1 MRNAQVLCFHPF
13 QKTRWRLLNQR
24 INLNFAGLKET
35 FNMERRTRVRFAPS
49 PTGPLHMG
57 GVRTALYNYLYAKQ
71 KGGDFI
77 IRIEDTDSH
86 RFVPGAEKYIIEA
99 LNWCGIHPDEGVDE
113 NGNVVETPSER
124 HPHAPYRQSQR
135 KGIYR
140 KYADQLVGNGYAY
153 YAFDTAEEL
162 ESKRN
167 EAEASGNTFIYNQ
180 LTRKELRNSLTLPE
194 DEVKRLLETTDTWTI
209 RFKMPENTVVKMD
222 DLIRGHIEVN
232 TDTLD
237 DKVLWKRADE
247 LPTYHLANI
256 VDDHLMEISEVIRG
270 EEWLPSLPLHY
281 MLYKAFGWEETMP
294 RFAHLSLLLK
304 PDGKGKLSKRDGD
317 RLGFPVFPL
326 KWVNPAGEESRGY
339 REDGYFPEAFVNL
352 LAMLGWNPGDD
363 RELFTMEGLIES
375 FSLERVIKSGARFNP
390 EKAKWYNKEYLR
402 MKSDSELAELFIPV
416 LESHGVKVVDCPA
429 CALTAGAEFAGKGI
443 DFHNHIVT
451 KEYVLD
457 VVSLIKERA
466 SFVKDFWDIAACL
479 FISPAEYGDFGVKAG
494 GPEVQKPAD
503 PRRAAD
509 PRVKVFDDTLTA
521 PFLAKD
527 VDKFWKSEN
536 YGPAFQTGEHV
547 GRFEGAFTKENVEP
561 YLEEYIREQG
571 WPMGKVMNCIRLAL
585 TGASSGLGIADIL
598 SFIGKKEFA
607 ARMAFAGERLGQ

>member
-1 MRNAQVLCFHPF
+1 
-13 QKTRWRLLNQR
+13 
-24 INLNFAGLKET
+24 
-35 FNMERRTRVRFAPS
+35 MERRTRVRFAPS

-71 KGGDFI
+71 NGGDFI

-113 NGNVVETPSER
+113 NGNVVEVASEK

-140 KYADQLVGNGYAY
+140 SYADQLIANGYAY

-162 ESKRN
+162 EAKRTA
-167 EAEASGNTFIYNQ
+167 AESAGGTFIYNQ
-180 LTRKELRNSLTLPE
+180 KTRMELRKSLTLPE
-194 DEVKRLLETTDTWTI
+194 DEVRNLLETTDTWTI
-209 RFKMPENTVVKMD
+209 RFKMPENVVVKMD

-281 MLYKAFGWEETMP
+281 MLYKAFGWEDTMP

-326 KWVNPAGEESRGY
+326 KWVNAAGEESRGY
-339 REDGYFPEAFVNL
+339 REDGYFPEAFVNM

-363 RELFTMEGLIES
+363 RELFTMDELIGA
-375 FSLERVIKSGARFNP
+375 FSLDRVIKSGARFNP
-390 EKAKWYNKEYLR
+390 DKARWYNKEYLR
-402 MKSDSELAELFIPV
+402 TKSDEEVTGMFIPM
-416 LESHGVKVVDCPA
+416 LESHGFNVVDCPA

-443 DFHNHIVT
+443 DFKNHIVT
-451 KEYVLD
+451 REYVAE
-457 VVSLIKERA
+457 VVSLVRERA
-466 SFVKDFWDIAACL
+466 TFVKDIWEIAACL
-479 FISPAEYGDFGVKAG
+479 FLSPADYAAFGVKAG
-494 GPEVQKPAD
+494 GPEIQKPVD

-509 PRVKVFDDTLTA
+509 PRVKVFDDSLTA

-527 VDKFWKSEN
+527 VDKFWKEEN
-536 YGPAFQTGEHV
+536 FTPAFQAQEHV
-547 GRFEGAFTKENVEP
+547 CASGRAFTKESIEP
-561 YLEEYIREQG
+561 VLEDYIREQG

-598 SFIGKKEFA
+598 SFIGSREFA
-607 ARMAFAGERLGQ
+607 SRMAFAAERLGK

>member
-1 MRNAQVLCFHPF
+1 
-13 QKTRWRLLNQR
+13 
-24 INLNFAGLKET
+24 
-35 FNMERRTRVRFAPS
+35 
-49 PTGPLHMG
+49 MG

-71 KGGDFI
+71 NGGDFI

-86 RFVPGAEKYIIEA
+86 RFVPGAERYIIEA
-99 LNWCGIHPDEGVDE
+99 LNWCGIHPDEGVDAD
-113 NGNVVETPSER
+113 GNVVEVASEK

-140 KYADQLVGNGYAY
+140 SYADQLIANGYAY

-162 ESKRN
+162 EAKRTA
-167 EAEASGNTFIYNQ
+167 AESAGGTFIYNQ
-180 LTRKELRNSLTLPE
+180 KTRMELRNSLTLPE
-194 DEVKRLLETTDTWTI
+194 DEVRNLLETTDTWTI
-209 RFKMPENTVVKMD
+209 RFRMPENVVVKMD

-281 MLYKAFGWEETMP
+281 MLYKAFGWEDTMP

-326 KWVNPAGEESRGY
+326 KWVNAAGEESRGY
-339 REDGYFPEAFVNL
+339 REDGYFPEAFVNM
-352 LAMLGWNPGDD
+352 LAMLGWHPGDD
-363 RELFTMEGLIES
+363 REPFTMDELIGA
-375 FSLERVIKSGARFNP
+375 FSLDRVIKSGARFNP
-390 EKAKWYNKEYLR
+390 DKARWYNKEYLR
-402 MKSDSELAELFIPV
+402 TKSDEEVTGMFIPM
-416 LESHGVKVVDCPA
+416 LESHGFNVVDCPA

-443 DFHNHIVT
+443 DFKNHIVT
-451 KEYVLD
+451 REYVAE
-457 VVSLIKERA
+457 VVSLVRERA
-466 SFVKDFWDIAACL
+466 TFVKDIWEIAACL
-479 FISPAEYGDFGVKAG
+479 FLSPADYAAFGVKAG
-494 GPEVQKPAD
+494 GPEIQKPVD

-509 PRVKVFDDTLTA
+509 PRVKVFDDSLTA

-527 VDKFWKSEN
+527 VDKFWKEEN
-536 YGPAFQTGEHV
+536 FTPAFQAQEHV
-547 GRFEGAFTKENVEP
+547 CASGCAFTKESIEP
-561 YLEEYIREQG
+561 VLEDYIREQG

-598 SFIGKKEFA
+598 SFIGSREFA
-607 ARMAFAGERLGQ
+607 SRMAFAAERLGK